1 MGPRSPPIEVT
12 DTILLSQS
20 HLKGACGAT
29 GGRRHRVVGKV
40 WKRNKIGRN
49 QILTIDSH
57 GDLVSPRF
65 LTQTGRPNQT
75 KHPQSDLRLHWI
87 SLTSVDGG
95 PVRGRNKS
103 KWAVSTD
110 GCWALHPVGR
120 DMVHSSEPCCPLEGL
135 AEELWQHWGQLEGGG
150 RAGSYDGKEMTPQ
163 GLLLRGDD
171 TGNTER
177 STYVSRRI
185 AVSTS
190 SIDNDMVGTAQPQRP
205 MDVTSTIPSPT
216 GRPLTA
222 MESLKPLGQMQ
233 SRMDQR
239 GS

>member
-1 MGPRSPPIEVT
+1 MKE
-12 DTILLSQS
+12 
-20 HLKGACGAT
+20 ACGEP
-29 GGRRHRVVGKV
+29 GGRRNRVVGKM
-40 WKRNKIGRN
+40 WTRTKIGRN
-49 QILTIDSH
+49 KVLSIDSH
-57 GDLVSPRF
+57 CDPVRHRS
-65 LTQTGRPNQT
+65 LTQTGRSSQT
-75 KHPQSDLRLHWI
+75 KNPQSDLRLHWI

-110 GCWALHPVGR
+110 GCWASHLVGR
-120 DMVHSSEPCCPLEGL
+120 DMAHSSESRCSLEG
-135 AEELWQHWGQLEGGG
+135 AADDLWQRWGQLEGGG
-150 RAGSYDGKEMTPQ
+150 RAGPYDGKGTTTQ
-163 GLLLRGDD
+163 GLLLRVDD

-190 SIDNDMVGTAQPQRP
+190 RMDNDMVGTTQPRRP
-205 MDVTSTIPSPT
+205 MDVTSFNNN
-216 GRPLTA
+216 
-222 MESLKPLGQMQ
+222 KPDGQATRSNGITKGPIGQMQ